1 MEIERKF
8 LIKEIPN
15 YLKDNLGILEPKNMI
30 QYYIGDNPEIRI
42 RLANNIFTLTIKSG
56 QGLVRH
62 EVETDITEEDFN
74 SIINMGNFPYVSK
87 TRYNVPIDSNVIEL
101 DIYENM
107 EGLITAEVEFNT
119 IEDAENFVPPN
130 WFYTELT
137 NKKGFSNRDLAFY
150 GYVNS
155 F

>member
-8 LIKEIPN
+8 LIKEIPD
-15 YLKDNLGILEPKNMI
+15 YLKDNLDILEPKNII

-42 RLANNIFTLTIKSG
+42 RLSNNIFTLTIKSG

-74 SIINMGNFPYVSK
+74 SIINMGQFPYVSK
-87 TRYNVPIDSNVIEL
+87 TRYNVPIDNNIIEL